1 MKHTKKISL
10 LFILGLLLSPLE
22 VLGDFTDLPSSH
34 PNNQAVNYLLDNDIV
49 SGYPDGSFKPDETVN
64 RAEFTKI
71 IIGAKL
77 GLNPEESAS
86 NCFSDVKA
94 DQWFSSY
101 VCYARNADVIK
112 GYDDGE
118 FKPANTINLA
128 EALKILVLSLD
139 VETSP
144 PQGEQWY
151 SKYLEAMGREGYIPD
166 DFHHLNQAV
175 TRAQMAEMTWRIL
188 EEKKDQPHIEAET
201 LTQEACLPLGEDLP
215 NNIDMDV
222 VRDTWMQ
229 WYNDARAAEGL
240 FAYRYNSQLNRTAT
254 NWSEVAK
261 NRGYMDH
268 KRPGTTAYYDYW
280 AITDWFKN
288 LGLEFKN
295 IYRVTHTENIGWG
308 PYNCNSS
315 DCTQAL
321 LDSMRYSFDAY
332 MAEKDQEYKAHY
344 ESVMNAYF
352 TEIGLGVSIDESA
365 KKMYLTVHYG
375 TEITS
380 DPLPVCIE

>member
-1 MKHTKKISL
+1 MKHLKKISL
-10 LFILGLLLSPLE
+10 ILFAGLLLFPLQTRAN
-22 VLGDFTDLPSSH
+22 FTDVEANH
-34 PNNQAVNYLLDNDIV
+34 QNKEAIDYLLDNEIV
-49 SGYPDGSFKPDETVN
+49 SGYPDGSFRPENTVN

-71 IIGAKL
+71 IIGASL
-77 GLNPEESAS
+77 GINPEESAA
-86 NCFSDVKA
+86 NCFTDVSA
-94 DQWFSSY
+94 DQWFASY
-101 VCYARNADVIK
+101 VCYAKNADVIK
-112 GYDDGE
+112 GYDDGH
-118 FKPANTINLA
+118 FKPANTINLV
-128 EALKILVLSLD
+128 EALKILTLSLN
-139 VETSP
+139 VETSTP
-144 PQGEQWY
+144 EGEEWY
-151 SKYLEAMGREGYIPD
+151 SRYLEAMSREGYIPSG
-166 DFHHLNQAV
+166 FHHLGQAV

-188 EEKKDQPHIEAET
+188 EEKKDQPHIEAEI

-215 NNIDMDV
+215 SSINMDV

-229 WYNDARAAEGL
+229 WYNEARAAEGL
-240 FAYRYNSQLNRTAT
+240 FAYQYNPQLNRSAT
-254 NWSEVAK
+254 NWSELAK
-261 NRGYMDH
+261 DRGYMDH
-268 KRPGTTAYYDYW
+268 KRPGTTDYYDYW
-280 AITDWFKN
+280 AITDWFKD

-308 PYNCNSS
+308 PYSCNAS

-344 ESVMNAYF
+344 ESVMNRYF

-380 DPLPVCIE
+380 DPLPVCSE